1 MRVRHSKYKNTGLIF
16 ELLVKQVAADTLNG
30 RDSQAVS
37 LIKKYFTGKT
47 ALAKELKLYEF
58 VIKNSNVSSTKAENI
73 VSTILETSQRID
85 RNAAKKQRYN
95 LVKEIKESYNET
107 DLFTIKV
114 PHYKALAA
122 TYCLLEAHTN
132 PEIVSPEVLI
142 ENKTTLLEHL
152 TGQEQKQEDVKET
165 LLEEYSKYEEDL
177 RLLTYKILLEKFN
190 GEYGTLLPEQKN
202 ILRGFISSVDS
213 NNKLFTL
220 VNEQLSTI
228 KSSLKASTLI
238 VDDKVVALKLTEIA
252 NNIEPLSKGTKIDDS
267 HLLNLMQYHQLL
279 HEVVQVK

>member
-1 MRVRHSKYKNTGLIF
+1 MKVRHSKYKNTGLIF
-16 ELLVKQVAADTLNG
+16 ELLVKQVAADTLNN
-30 RDSQAVS
+30 RDSKAVS

-58 VIKNSNVSSTKAENI
+58 VIKNTNVNATKAESI
-73 VSTILETSQRID
+73 VSTILELSQKID
-85 RNAAKKQRYN
+85 RAAAKKQRYN
-95 LVKEIKESYNET
+95 LVKEIKEGYDES

-132 PEIVSPEVLI
+132 PEVVNPEVLI
-142 ENKTTLLEHL
+142 ENKTTVLEHL
-152 TGQEQKQEDVKET
+152 TGKEQEAQEVKDT

-177 RLLTYKILLEKFN
+177 RLLTYKVLLEKFN
-190 GEYGTLLPEQKN
+190 GEYASLLPEQKN
-202 ILRGFISSVDS
+202 LLREFIASVES

-220 VNEQLSTI
+220 VNEQLSVI
-228 KSSLKASTLI
+228 KSSLKASTII
-238 VDDKVVALKLTEIA
+238 VDDKVVALKLNEIA
-252 NNIEPLSKGTKIDDS
+252 GNIEPLAKGTKVDDS

-279 HEVVQVK
+279 HEITQVK